1 MSKYVFSESFGN
13 FTDKD
18 TEDTVLNKY
27 RKNVIDHILRHYEIH
42 VNSHDRKKLTSHQ
55 LLYYHVYG
63 DYRLVL
69 DKDKKPTFV
78 YKTSDKTEESLL
90 LGAPIGAYY
99 LNSFLDT
106 EKTGII
112 NGIYANVAA
121 DGALKYKI
129 EEIAWMN
136 KELELRGAGTRF
148 NLPSIGTEVV
158 KMHAYGNATDDIKKG
173 VVDELRALSDFFASD
188 SRRTY
193 PAIYGMDASDHD
205 ITMRMVNGIAEPRIQ
220 IANFN
225 EDVSRSIII
234 FIQSLFTNKEYEELY
249 GGKDSSLVD
258 RTRVKAVL
266 SEIYDASNEY
276 NTDRAIAK
284 LAEVLFKGTG
294 KFASGTTVMFSDNFI
309 NAGDKMDQLSDML
322 GETDSE
328 EIANALY
335 KIYGFTDTGG
345 YILESIDLF
354 GGSPQIIDTSFE
366 DFQIRDN
373 DLIKTASPEFD
384 SETDSGDVRSKGKG
398 GSGKVVIEPVLI
410 VYQRIL
416 VDTLAAIQVLCQ
428 VSEWAKQSND
438 ENGAKTEV
446 KMRFLSQ
453 GVNTIPSKKGDNKN
467 KANASQVRPIDV
479 YDSFPNIAH
488 FDRERL
494 VNLPPSTKSNT
505 KLGNTGLLDELTKW
519 RAFYTLSILTKVR
532 KKTYNKQAM
541 DDFYS
546 SNILLKEIAWMATA
560 LSDSAKVLG
569 RKEEQK
575 DLMAQIQYTYVR
587 GVQTGLQQT
596 AVAPKETVFYEVD
609 VPLLKEVIMTYTDV
623 YNKSVIYRAF
633 NTPVNRKDKTTVTGT
648 DDVKALV
655 TEAYEA
661 NKADNKDLKNKKLG
675 EAMALQPKAFK
686 VDQPFGWDSE
696 TKKAKTKDDPSPYP
710 GITYIPE
717 TRRYHVAKGRIP
729 RNIEGA
735 KKIPGYPD
743 ALAAEATGEPLTY
756 DTTVRTIREPAKE
769 GNLAK
774 LIWQSVETRT
784 TGIFDLEGARP
795 HEFMLQ
801 LFAKMDD
808 TLGKSQ
814 LVKAP
819 YPDAWFGTNI
829 VEKLTSD
836 PMKLG
841 EAVETRYYEEMLK
854 EYISALK
861 TRYMDNYLIP
871 SVLLTQT
878 QMGRIKYN
886 KNPEKLKMA
895 FMERLE
901 QDSKKPQLVTTNYVH
916 RPYSITVAIMR
927 GVLQIPS
934 LARSEFVAKEIDEDM
949 RTDIRKHMALNR
961 IAPILPRDHPM
972 YVPFAE
978 PEKEPEPPVNQIE
991 QLRDAISGGVR
1002 DGVMS
1007 AADELRRGPV
1017 EARPVEARPMG
1028 ARLIEDTGRLS
1039 VGGLRE
1045 PEQRLLSAPLPEE
1058 PIEEIPAPPEMRVD
1072 QLDTN
1077 WDEINPVIPE
1087 PDDIEEFE
1095 EVSDNPKGVY
1105 DKQWMYYDKEHIP
1118 VDGQLRIKMD
1128 DGEIVQYKFHIALDP
1143 SDYLKRTRNI
1153 VSTFL
1158 NRNKIY
1164 YKCGGTRNAS
1174 SYSSPTSSQY
1184 GKMFT
1189 LYVENQKEA
1198 ITVVKGMQVLSQRY
1212 NLKGLVFQPTDD
1224 SNMSYE
1230 RAIPGTN
1237 NTLYYTVEKASSGAV
1252 IRASLKAGLVEII
1265 EGKYMEMTNG
1275 GTKGRRPSRGIIKY
1289 LEREKQGMKY
1299 LIGKV
1304 KPKKLVYLGPGNY
1317 YFRPVVMDYYWGQ
1330 GPIDAYLERGTSP

>member
-1 MSKYVFSESFGN
+1 MSKYAFSESFGD

-69 DKDKKPTFV
+69 DKDNKPTFV

-106 EKTGII
+106 EKTDII

-205 ITMRMVNGIAEPRIQ
+205 ITMRMVNSIAEPRIP
-220 IANFN
+220 IAHFN

-249 GGKDSSLVD
+249 PAGGGQDPSLVD
-258 RTRVKAVL
+258 QTRVRAVL
-266 SEIYDASNEY
+266 SQIYDERNEY
-276 NTDRAIAK
+276 KTDGAIAK

-294 KFASGTTVMFSDNFI
+294 KFPSGTTVMFSDNFI
-309 NAGDKMDQLSDML
+309 NVGDRMDQLSDML

-354 GGSPQIIDTSFE
+354 GGSPEIIDTSFE
-366 DFQIRDN
+366 DFQITDN

-438 ENGAKTEV
+438 ENGAKTEA

-453 GVNTIPSKKGDNKN
+453 GVNTVPSKKGDNKN
-467 KANASQVRPIDV
+467 KDNASQVRPIDV

-494 VNLPPSTKSNT
+494 VNLPPSTKSDT

-519 RAFYTLSILTKVR
+519 RAFYTLSTLTKVR
-532 KKTYNKQAM
+532 KKTYNKEAM
-541 DDFYS
+541 DGFYS

-596 AVAPKETVFYEVD
+596 AVAPKETIFYEVD

-648 DDVKALV
+648 DRV
-655 TEAYEA
+655 TELVQQAYKA
-661 NKADNKDLKNKKLG
+661 NQADNKDLKNQLLG
-675 EAMALQPKAFK
+675 EAMALQPEAFK
-686 VDQPFGWDSE
+686 VDQPYGWDSE
-696 TKKAKTKDDPSPYP
+696 TKKAKTKDAPSPYP
-710 GITYIPE
+710 GITYIPRKY
-717 TRRYHVAKGRIP
+717 TYHVEKIQIP
-729 RNIEGA
+729 NNIEGA
-735 KKIPGYPD
+735 KKIPGHPD
-743 ALAAEATGEPLTY
+743 ALAPAATGEPLTY

-861 TRYMDNYLIP
+861 TRYMDNFLIP

-978 PEKEPEPPVNQIE
+978 EKPEEEPEPPVNQIE
-991 QLRDAISGGVR
+991 QLRGAISGGVR

-1017 EARPVEARPMG
+1017 EERP
-1028 ARLIEDTGRLS
+1028 IEVSSGSDTGRL
-1039 VGGLRE
+1039 GMRGLRE
-1045 PEQRLLSAPLPEE
+1045 PDEPPLLLPPPREPEPEVEPEPERRERPLSSPE
-1058 PIEEIPAPPEMRVD
+1058 PRRVQTQLPPAPELP
-1072 QLDTN
+1072 LF
-1077 WDEINPVIPE
+1077 DEFDE
-1087 PDDIEEFE
+1087 
-1095 EVSDNPKGVY
+1095 
-1105 DKQWMYYDKEHIP
+1105 
-1118 VDGQLRIKMD
+1118 
-1128 DGEIVQYKFHIALDP
+1128 ALED
-1143 SDYLKRTRNI
+1143 
-1153 VSTFL
+1153 F
-1158 NRNKIY
+1158 
-1164 YKCGGTRNAS
+1164 GG
-1174 SYSSPTSSQY
+1174 
-1184 GKMFT
+1184 
-1189 LYVENQKEA
+1189 
-1198 ITVVKGMQVLSQRY
+1198 GM
-1212 NLKGLVFQPTDD
+1212 
-1224 SNMSYE
+1224 
-1230 RAIPGTN
+1230 
-1237 NTLYYTVEKASSGAV
+1237 
-1252 IRASLKAGLVEII
+1252 
-1265 EGKYMEMTNG
+1265 
-1275 GTKGRRPSRGIIKY
+1275 
-1289 LEREKQGMKY
+1289 
-1299 LIGKV
+1299 
-1304 KPKKLVYLGPGNY
+1304 
-1317 YFRPVVMDYYWGQ
+1317 
-1330 GPIDAYLERGTSP
+1330 

>member
-366 DFQIRDN
+366 DFQITDN

-494 VNLPPSTKSNT
+494 VNLPPSTKSEFT
-505 KLGNTGLLDELTKW
+505 KGNTGLLDELTKW

-686 VDQPFGWDSE
+686 VDQPFGWDSV
-696 TKKAKTKDDPSPYP
+696 TKKPKTKDDPSPYP

-717 TRRYHVAKGRIP
+717 TRRYHVEKKQIP
-729 RNIEGA
+729 SNIEGA
-735 KKIPGYPD
+735 KKIPGHPD

-756 DTTVRTIREPAKE
+756 DTTVRTVREPAKE

-991 QLRDAISGGVR
+991 QLRGAISGGVR

-1017 EARPVEARPMG
+1017 EARP
-1028 ARLIEDTGRLS
+1028 IEVPPGTGTGRLL
-1039 VGGLRE
+1039 GGMEGLRPVE
-1045 PEQRLLSAPLPEE
+1045 EE
-1058 PIEEIPAPPEMRVD
+1058 PDEPPLLLYPPSLPPPEMEVD

-1087 PDDIEEFE
+1087 LDDLDDIIF
-1095 EVSDNPKGVY
+1095 DNPNYKHTMDQKKERTQWYYTDESESKGQYVTTADTG
-1105 DKQWMYYDKEHIP
+1105 DK
-1118 VDGQLRIKMD
+1118 L
-1128 DGEIVQYKFHIALDP
+1128 QYKLHISLSPDNYDRGRGDTAKL
-1143 SDYLKRTRNI
+1143 
-1153 VSTFL
+1153 VSGFL
-1158 NRNKIY
+1158 LANKIHH
-1164 YKCGGTRNAS
+1164 KMGG
-1174 SYSSPTSSQY
+1174 PTYDMYEQRDGVQF

-1189 LYVENQKEA
+1189 IYCATKQDFFIVA
-1198 ITVVKGMQVLSQRY
+1198 KGMKILSDKY
-1212 NLKGLVFQPTDD
+1212 KFNGIAPT
-1224 SNMSYE
+1224 E
-1230 RAIPGTN
+1230 WGTN
-1237 NTLYYTVEKASSGAV
+1237 NNMQYEKVVKDTNNTVYYTMEKV
-1252 IRASLKAGLVEII
+1252 D
-1265 EGKYMEMTNG
+1265 GKY
-1275 GTKGRRPSRGIIKY
+1275 
-1289 LEREKQGMKY
+1289 
-1299 LIGKV
+1299 
-1304 KPKKLVYLGPGNY
+1304 LGDFHEGSPY
-1317 YFRPVVMDYYWGQ
+1317 DYPDRFSLMNKFKGQ
-1330 GPIDAYLERGTSP
+1330 GPLDAYVEWGTSP